1 MLNVRLQIEEDDY
14 LRQVIENVISD
25 IEYKKISTLN
35 TELSKVKQEIVED
48 FKQSVNSYVKRE
60 YLKELIREVLREEI

>member
-14 LRQVIENVISD
+14 LKQVIEAVISD

-35 TELSKVKQEIVED
+35 TELSKVKQEIIEE
-48 FKQSVNSYVKRE
+48 FKQSVNSYAKRE
-60 YLKELIREVLREEI
+60 YIKELVREVLKEE